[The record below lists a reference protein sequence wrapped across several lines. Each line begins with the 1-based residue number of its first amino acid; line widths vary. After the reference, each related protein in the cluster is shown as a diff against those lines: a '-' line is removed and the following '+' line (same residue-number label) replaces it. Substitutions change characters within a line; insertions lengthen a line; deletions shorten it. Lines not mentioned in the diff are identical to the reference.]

1 MKTLQILLALVAS
14 LTALTQAVVTG
25 PHVIR
30 GSIDSKYFGL
40 FGVPIDQSLANI
52 HNFE

>member
-1 MKTLQILLALVAS
+1 MKTLQILLAFVAS
-14 LTALTQAVVTG
+14 LAAVTQAVAG

-40 FGVPIDQSLANI
+40 YGVSIDQSLANI
-52 HNFE
+52 NNFE